1 MSLSLWV
8 TKTRERRQQDTQKF
22 QYSMVTIKKKRSYN
36 TKSARVAAAQQA
48 QRMQEQQKQ
57 HLQAKHHFEDS
68 RLKSESQISSTV
80 HDESDSISF
89 RGNILKNFINSTSY
103 MNALTLKPVPL
114 SRLQPASMY
123 GPPKV
128 AKQSLIDME
137 NKLNKEL
144 EQLSSLKEELKTT
157 EDLNTDPNQT
167 LLAILDISSID
178 QLDISSLDSIDTLLD
193 KYKKKYKLISQD
205 HIVVKRIDEFIDLKL
220 DKSEAPPEYWEIYN
234 DLKQKQKE
242 RKELEIKLALERKM
256 KEEEEERSRKEAE
269 RLELLFTEKQEREK
283 LDKEEKE
290 RLAKEMEQ
298 KLSQEQDIIR
308 QQAQQDIVADPVIPL
323 PAGQMPTT
331 VFAQDI
337 DSQINPAGILSASI
351 DTNSASNI
359 LGVVDD
365 TPSVNPTIETT
376 NMADTGEGQEL
387 LDDMFGQYNNDQF
400 NNGFDDEFEDLDNV
414 FF

>member
-1 MSLSLWV
+1 
-8 TKTRERRQQDTQKF
+8 
-22 QYSMVTIKKKRSYN
+22 MVTIKKKRSYN

-48 QRMQEQQKQ
+48 QRMHEQQKQ

-114 SRLQPASMY
+114 SRLQPALMY

-167 LLAILDISSID
+167 LLAILDISAID
-178 QLDISSLDSIDTLLD
+178 QLDLSSLDSINTILD

-205 HIVVKRIDEFIDLKL
+205 HRVVKRIDEFVDLKL
-220 DKSEAPPEYWEIYN
+220 DKSEAPPKYWEMYN
-234 DLKQKQKE
+234 DMKQKQKE
-242 RKELEIKLALERKM
+242 RKELEIKLAYERKK
-256 KEEEEERSRKEAE
+256 KEEEEERERKEAE
-269 RLELLFTEKQEREK
+269 RLELLFTEKQERDRQ
-283 LDKEEKE
+283 DKEEKE
-290 RLAKEMEQ
+290 RIAKEMEQ

-308 QQAQQDIVADPVIPL
+308 HQTQQDTVADPVIAL

-331 VFAQDI
+331 VFSQDI
-337 DSQINPAGILSASI
+337 DSQINPADILPTSI
-351 DTNSASNI
+351 DTNSTSNL

-365 TPSVNPTIETT
+365 TPSVNPNIENT